1 MEWWVLRPSFQ
12 SCYRSVPPW
21 VTWTGLFI
29 SLSLSFLICEMGTDY
44 SASRVVE
51 KIQETV
57 SEDLLRTLGA
67 C

>member
-12 SCYRSVPPW
+12 SCYHSLPPW

-29 SLSLSFLICEMGTDY
+29 SLSLSFLICEMGTNY
-44 SASRVVE
+44 PASQVVE

-57 SEDLLRTLGA
+57 S
-67 C
+67 